1 MIYDIIIVGLG
12 PAGIGAAIYAQRSGL
27 NVLCLEK
34 NMPGGYINYIDTI
47 ENYIG
52 EASITGPELAMKLF
66 KQIKHNNIQ
75 FKIQNVTDI
84 KDEDDIKVVVT
95 DKEEFKTHHVIVA
108 TGHRPKRLNIEN
120 EAKLLGRGVSTCAL
134 CDGPLYKDKTV
145 AVIGCGNSALS
156 EAIYLSKICKKIY
169 LIHRRDTFS
178 ADAVFV
184 DKVSKVANIEIVFK
198 SKVVAIVEQDDKVK
212 SIKLDTDQE
221 LNVDGIFI
229 YIGFSPATNFLS
241 KLDVLDET
249 GYIVV
254 DHNQESRVK
263 GIYGAGDAIKKE
275 SYQIIP
281 AVNDGIMAAIH
292 ISKK

>member
-12 PAGIGAAIYAQRSGL
+12 PAGVGAAIYAQRSGL

-34 NMPGGYINYIDTI
+34 NMPGGYVNYIDTI

-75 FKIQNVTDI
+75 FKIQNVVDI
-84 KDEDDIKVVVT
+84 KIEDKLKIVVT
-95 DKEEFKTHHVIVA
+95 DKEEFKTENVIVA

-145 AVIGCGNSALS
+145 AVIGGGNSALS
-156 EAIYLSKICKKIY
+156 EAIYLSKICKKIF

-184 DKVSKVANIEIVFK
+184 DKVSKVANIEVIF
-198 SKVVAIVEQDDKVK
+198 
-212 SIKLDTDQE
+212 QE
-221 LNVDGIFI
+221 CKID
-229 YIGFSPATNFLS
+229 
-241 KLDVLDET
+241 
-249 GYIVV
+249 
-254 DHNQESRVK
+254 
-263 GIYGAGDAIKKE
+263 
-275 SYQIIP
+275 
-281 AVNDGIMAAIH
+281 
-292 ISKK
+292 